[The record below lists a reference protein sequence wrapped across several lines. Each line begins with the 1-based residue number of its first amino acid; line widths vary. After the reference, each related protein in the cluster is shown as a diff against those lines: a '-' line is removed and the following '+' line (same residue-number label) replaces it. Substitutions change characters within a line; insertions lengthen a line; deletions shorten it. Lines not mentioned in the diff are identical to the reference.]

1 MMVKLR
7 QILIDLVVNTA
18 VLVTFQVS
26 RNYIELSRELK
37 SRRKRQKRKL
47 NYLSTKILSKWD
59 FPLVSGNF

>member
-7 QILIDLVVNTA
+7 QILIDLVLNTA

-37 SRRKRQKRKL
+37 SRRKRLKL
-47 NYLSTKILSKWD
+47 KES
-59 FPLVSGNF
+59 